1 MTDIHC
7 DWHISSNLKA
17 DAIKDITVAKFMD
30 VVSDLLKNLSIEAL
44 FIGNVDVNDAEAAK
58 ELITKAAVSSKGLP
72 KNKHPK
78 QEVLIVTPTNNAN
91 VHNVVVPTIDPQ
103 EPNTAVEVYIQC
115 GKDDIKERVLLD
127 LLVQIMYEP
136 LFDQL
141 RTKE

>member
-1 MTDIHC
+1 
-7 DWHISSNLKA
+7 
-17 DAIKDITVAKFMD
+17 MD